1 VEEAKEEYGSMFTN
15 STQKRVLDMIEDRQN
30 MLKDKPDVAKSLHI
44 DLNAIRKFDL
54 NLDAKGDSNYE
65 MVNNKI

>member
-1 VEEAKEEYGSMFTN
+1 MFTN
-15 STQKRVLDMIEDRQN
+15 STQKRVLNMIEDRQN
-30 MLKDKPDVAKSLHI
+30 MLKEKPDVAKSLHL

-54 NLDAKGDSNYE
+54 NEDAKIDSSYE